1 MNNKELHGES
11 ALERIA
17 TGVPGLDEVLKGGFY
32 EGAVYIV
39 RGTPGAGK
47 TILANQIC
55 FHQARQGKRAL
66 FVTLLAENHARMLQ
80 HLEQM
85 SFYDSH
91 LIPKYV
97 YYISAFRVL
106 EENGLKGMMD
116 LLRREMK
123 AHEATILILDGL
135 IAVEETS
142 TSDREF
148 RKFIHELQAHAAA
161 AGCCTLLL
169 TNGRRGE
176 YHPEHTMVDGLV
188 TLEDVPY
195 GKRRQR
201 ELEVRK
207 FRGSASLRGRHP
219 FQITDDGLVV
229 HPRPESRFLRNTASG
244 NSGTISTGVDQ
255 IDNMTGGGLLADSST
270 LLLGPSGAG
279 KTTLGT
285 AFLQKSSKAEPGL
298 HFGFYESPERLIG
311 NAKLIGIDLQSRVD
325 AGHLEILWR
334 PPVERILDSLGNE
347 LIDAVRRR
355 KVRRLF
361 IDGWGGFAAAAETAD
376 RLSPFFAA
384 IANELR
390 SLGVTTICAMET
402 ANLIGPDLH
411 LPAEG
416 VSAVAENMIL
426 LRYAEYQNQ
435 LRRMISIMKV
445 RGSGFDH
452 TLREFEIGALGL
464 HLLDSFKNAEG
475 VLTGLGTERASNSS
489 RPAKHAKKS
498 SSVKK
503 TATGRR
509 TNVRRRGK
517 A

>member
-1 MNNKELHGES
+1 MNDKELSQELG
-11 ALERIA
+11 LERIA
-17 TGVPGLDEVLKGGFY
+17 TGVPGLDEILKGGFF

-55 FHQARQGKRAL
+55 FHHARQGKRAL

-80 HLEQM
+80 HLEHM
-85 SFYDSH
+85 SFYDGRM
-91 LIPKYV
+91 IPKYV

-116 LLRREMK
+116 LLRREMR
-123 AHEATILILDGL
+123 AHEASILVLDGL

-176 YHPEHTMVDGLV
+176 YHPEHTMVDGLI

-219 FQITDDGLVV
+219 FQITDGGLVV
-229 HPRPESRFLRNTASG
+229 HPRPESRFLRNDSG
-244 NSGTISTGVDQ
+244 SSLEKISTGVDQ
-255 IDNMTGGGLLADSST
+255 LDEMTFGGLTTPSST
-270 LLLGPSGAG
+270 LLLGASGTG

-285 AFLQKSSKAEPGL
+285 AFLQCSNKAEPGL
-298 HFGFYESPERLIG
+298 YFGFYESPERLIA
-311 NAKLIGIDLQSRVD
+311 NAETVGIDLQSRVN
-325 AGHLEILWR
+325 AGHLEIVWR
-334 PPVERILDSLGNE
+334 PTVERIIDSLGNE
-347 LIDAVRRR
+347 LIELVRRR

-361 IDGWGGFAAAAETAD
+361 IDGWGGFASAAESSE
-376 RLSPFFAA
+376 RLPPFFSA
-384 IANELR
+384 ITNELR
-390 SLGVTTICAMET
+390 SLGVTTMCAMET
-402 ANLIGPDLH
+402 ANLIGPELN
-411 LPAEG
+411 LPIQG
-416 VSAVAENMIL
+416 ISAITENMFL
-426 LRYAEYQNQ
+426 LRFAEYRGE
-435 LRRMISIMKV
+435 LRRLISLMKV
-445 RGSGFDH
+445 RGSSFDH
-452 TLREFEIGALGL
+452 TLREFDIGPRGL
-464 HLLDSFKNAEG
+464 HFSAGSFKSAEG
-475 VLTGLGTERASNSS
+475 LLSGYGSERAAPS
-489 RPAKHAKKS
+489 A
-498 SSVKK
+498 K
-503 TATGRR
+503 TAKTRKPPKGRR
-509 TNVRRRGK
+509 STARRRTR

>member
-1 MNNKELHGES
+1 MNNKDSSSEL

-17 TGVPGLDEVLKGGFY
+17 TGVPGLDEVLKGGFF

-55 FHQARQGKRAL
+55 FQHARQGKRAL

-85 SFYDSH
+85 SFYDAK

-116 LLRREMK
+116 LLRREMR

-219 FQITDDGLVV
+219 FQITDDGLIV
-229 HPRPESRFLRNTASG
+229 HPRPESRFLRNTGIADAG
-244 NSGTISTGVDQ
+244 RISTGITQLDT
-255 IDNMTGGGLLADSST
+255 MTGGGLIAGSST

-285 AFLQKSSKAEPGL
+285 AFLQGSSKAEPGL
-298 HFGFYESPERLIG
+298 HFGFYESPERLVA
-311 NAKLIGIDLQSRVD
+311 NASLIGIDLRSRV
-325 AGHLEILWR
+325 AARHLEILWH
-334 PPVERILDSLGNE
+334 PPFERILDSLGNE
-347 LIDAVRRR
+347 LVDAVRRR
-355 KVRRLF
+355 KVKRLF
-361 IDGWGGFAAAAETAD
+361 IDGWGGFACTAETPE

-384 IANELR
+384 LANELR
-390 SLGVTTICAMET
+390 SLGVTTVCAMET
-402 ANLIGPDLH
+402 QNLIGPEL
-411 LPAEG
+411 LVPG
-416 VSAVAENMIL
+416 TGISAVTENMIL
-426 LRYAEYQNQ
+426 LRYSEYQGE
-435 LRRMISIMKV
+435 LRRLISIMKV
-445 RGSGFDH
+445 RGGGFDPK
-452 TLREFEIGALGL
+452 LREFEIGSQGL
-464 HLLDSFKNAEG
+464 RFIDSFKTAEG
-475 VLTGLGTERASNSS
+475 VLSGFSTERPEAAAPAA
-489 RPAKHAKKS
+489 RAKKPAK
-498 SSVKK
+498 
-503 TATGRR
+503 GRR
-509 TNVRRRGK
+509 GVARRRGK

>member
-1 MNNKELHGES
+1 MNNKELSREPG
-11 ALERIA
+11 LERIA
-17 TGVPGLDEVLKGGFY
+17 TGVPGLDEVLKGGFF

-55 FHQARQGKRAL
+55 FEHARRGKRAL

-85 SFYDSH
+85 GFYDAQ

-106 EENGLKGMMD
+106 EENGLKGMME
-116 LLRREMK
+116 LLRREMR
-123 AHEATILILDGL
+123 AHDATILVLDGL

-148 RKFIHELQAHAAA
+148 RKFIHELQAHAAT

-176 YHPEHTMVDGLV
+176 YHPEHTMVDGLI

-219 FQITDDGLVV
+219 FQITDSGLVV
-229 HPRPESRFLRNTASG
+229 HPRPESQFLRNVSG
-244 NSGTISTGVDQ
+244 GNTDRISTGVAQLDA
-255 IDNMTGGGLLADSST
+255 MTNGGFLAESST

-285 AFLQKSSKAEPGL
+285 AFLQMSSKAEPGL
-298 HFGFYESPERLIG
+298 HFGFYESPERLVA
-311 NAKLIGIDLQSRVD
+311 NAQLLGMDLKSKVE
-325 AGHLEILWR
+325 AGHLEVIWR
-334 PPVERILDSLGNE
+334 PTIERILDSLGNE
-347 LIDAVRRR
+347 LIEAVRRR

-361 IDGWGGFAAAAETAD
+361 IDGWGGFASAAEAPE

-384 IANELR
+384 LVNELR
-390 SLGVTTICAMET
+390 SLNVTTLCAMET
-402 ANLIGPDLH
+402 GNLIGPELQ
-411 LPAEG
+411 LPIQG
-416 VSAVAENMIL
+416 ISAVTENMIL
-426 LRYAEYQNQ
+426 LRYAEYQRE
-435 LRRMISIMKV
+435 LRRLISIMKV
-445 RGSGFDH
+445 RGGGFDH
-452 TLREFEIGALGL
+452 KLREFEIGPRGL
-464 HLLDSFKNAEG
+464 RFIDSFQTAEG
-475 VLTGLGTERASNSS
+475 MLSGSGTERRPDAP
-489 RPAKHAKKS
+489 RAAKKKPAK
-498 SSVKK
+498 
-503 TATGRR
+503 GRR
-509 TNVRRRGK
+509 LVTRRRTK

>member
-1 MNNKELHGES
+1 VDNKDSNLDAG
-11 ALERIA
+11 LERIA
-17 TGVPGLDEVLKGGFY
+17 TGVRGLDEVLKGGFY

-55 FHQARQGKRAL
+55 FHHARQGKRAL

-85 SFYDSH
+85 SFYDAH

-116 LLRREMK
+116 LLRREMR
-123 AHEATILILDGL
+123 AHEASILILDGL

-148 RKFIHELQAHAAA
+148 RKFIHELQAHAAT

-176 YHPEHTMVDGLV
+176 YHPEHTMVDGLI
-188 TLEDVPY
+188 TLEDLPY

-207 FRGSASLRGRHP
+207 FRGSSSLRGRHP
-219 FQITDDGLVV
+219 FQITDGGLVV
-229 HPRPESRFLRNTASG
+229 HPRPEARFLRNT
-244 NSGTISTGVDQ
+244 GTDNAGRISTGIEKLDV
-255 IDNMTGGGLLADSST
+255 MTHGGLMADSST

-285 AFLQKSSKAEPGL
+285 AFLRESSKAEPGL
-298 HFGFYESPERLIG
+298 HFGFYESPDRLVA
-311 NAKLIGIDLQSRVD
+311 NAQLIGIDLKSRVA

-334 PPVERILDSLGNE
+334 STVERILDSLGNE
-347 LIDAVRRR
+347 LIEAVRRR

-361 IDGWGGFAAAAETAD
+361 IDGLGGFAAAAEAPE

-390 SLGVTTICAMET
+390 SLGVTTVCSVET
-402 ANLIGPDLH
+402 DNLIGPELQ
-411 LPAEG
+411 LPIVG
-416 VSAVAENMIL
+416 GSALTENMVL
-426 LRYAEYQNQ
+426 LRYAEYQGR
-435 LRRMISIMKV
+435 LRRMISIMKI
-445 RGSGFDH
+445 RGGGFDP
-452 TLREFEIGALGL
+452 TLREFEIGPQGVRLI
-464 HLLDSFKNAEG
+464 DSFKTAEG
-475 VLTGLGTERASNSS
+475 LLSGFGTERTDG
-489 RPAKHAKKS
+489 PAPRAKKS
-498 SSVKK
+498 
-503 TATGRR
+503 ATRKSAKGRR
-509 TNVRRRGK
+509 VTTRRRGK
-517 A
+517 G

>member
-1 MNNKELHGES
+1 LNEGPTLAVNNKELSHEPE
-11 ALERIA
+11 LKRID
-17 TGVPGLDEVLKGGFY
+17 TGVPGLDDVLRGGFF

-66 FVTLLAENHARMLQ
+66 FVTLLAESHARMLQ
-80 HLEQM
+80 HMEQM
-85 SFYDSH
+85 SFYDAR

-97 YYISAFRVL
+97 YFISAFRVL

-116 LLRREMK
+116 LLRREMR
-123 AHEATILILDGL
+123 AHEASILILDGL

-188 TLEDVPY
+188 SLEDVSY

-219 FQITDDGLVV
+219 FQITDQGLVV
-229 HPRPESRFLRNTASG
+229 HPRPESRFLRNTGITHAG
-244 NSGTISTGVDQ
+244 RISTGVTQLDA
-255 IDNMTGGGLLADSST
+255 MTGGGLIADTST

-285 AFLQKSSKAEPGL
+285 AFLQCSSEAEPGL
-298 HFGFYESPERLIG
+298 HFGFYESPERLVA
-311 NAKLIGIDLQSRVD
+311 NAQVLGIDLQSRVA

-334 PPVERILDSLGNE
+334 PPFERILDSLGNE

-355 KVRRLF
+355 KVKRLF
-361 IDGWGGFAAAAETAD
+361 IDGWGGFAGTAETTE

-384 IANELR
+384 LSNELR

-402 ANLIGPDLH
+402 QNLIGPEL
-411 LPAEG
+411 LVPATG
-416 VSAVAENMIL
+416 ISAVTENMIL
-426 LRYAEYQNQ
+426 LRYSEYQGR
-435 LRRMISIMKV
+435 LRRLISIMKI
-445 RGSGFDH
+445 RGSDFDPK
-452 TLREFEIGALGL
+452 LREFEIGAQGL
-464 HLLDSFKNAEG
+464 RFIDSFKAAEG
-475 VLTGLGTERASNSS
+475 MLSGFGHERADAAAPA
-489 RPAKHAKKS
+489 RAKKPAK
-498 SSVKK
+498 
-503 TATGRR
+503 GRR
-509 TNVRRRGK
+509 AAPRRRGK

>member
-1 MNNKELHGES
+1 MDKQDEVSQPTG
-11 ALERIA
+11 LERIA

-55 FHQARQGKRAL
+55 FHHARQGKRAL
-66 FVTLLAENHARMLQ
+66 FVTLLAESHARMLQ

-85 SFYDSH
+85 SFYDAQM
-91 LIPKYV
+91 IPKFV

-116 LLRREMK
+116 LLRREMR
-123 AHEATILILDGL
+123 AHDATILILDGL

-176 YHPEHTMVDGLV
+176 YHPEHTMVDGLI
-188 TLEDVPY
+188 TLEDMPY
-195 GKRRQR
+195 GKRRIR

-219 FQITDDGLVV
+219 FQITDGGLVV
-229 HPRPESRFLRNTASG
+229 HPRPESRFQRNTDNG
-244 NSGTISTGVDQ
+244 RTDRLSTGVEPLDK
-255 IDNMTGGGLLADSST
+255 MTGGGLMAGSST
-270 LLLGPSGAG
+270 LLLGPSGSG

-285 AFLQKSSKAEPGL
+285 AFLQRSSKAEPGL
-298 HFGFYESPERLIG
+298 HFGFYESPERLIA
-311 NAKLIGIDLQSRVD
+311 NASLLGIDLQSRVA
-325 AGHLEILWR
+325 AGHLEVLWR
-334 PPVERILDSLGNE
+334 PTVERILDSLGNE
-347 LIDAVRRR
+347 LIEAVRRR

-361 IDGWGGFAAAAETAD
+361 IDGWGGFAAAAESHE

-384 IANELR
+384 LANELR
-390 SLGVTTICAMET
+390 SLGVNTVCAIET
-402 ANLIGPDLH
+402 ENLIGPELH
-411 LPAEG
+411 LPIDG
-416 VSAVAENMIL
+416 VSAMSENMIV
-426 LRYAEYQNQ
+426 LRYAEYHTR
-435 LRRMISIMKV
+435 LYRLLSIMKV
-445 RGSGFDH
+445 RGGGFDS
-452 TLREFEIGALGL
+452 TLREFRIDSDGL
-464 HLLDSFKNAEG
+464 QLADSFQGAESMLSG
-475 VLTGLGTERASNSS
+475 FGKERPRKRA
-489 RPAKHAKKS
+489 AKTKQ
-498 SSVKK
+498 
-503 TATGRR
+503 GRR
-509 TNVRRRGK
+509 AGAGRRSRT
-517 A
+517 

>member
-1 MNNKELHGES
+1 MANNDSNRETG
-11 ALERIA
+11 LERIA

-55 FHQARQGKRAL
+55 FHHARQAKRAL

-85 SFYDSH
+85 SFYDAH
-91 LIPKYV
+91 MIPKYV

-116 LLRREMK
+116 LLRREMR

-176 YHPEHTMVDGLV
+176 YHPEHTMVDGLI

-207 FRGSASLRGRHP
+207 FRGSSSLRGRHP
-219 FQITDDGLVV
+219 FQITDAGLVV
-229 HPRPESRFLRNTASG
+229 HPRPESRFLRNGGETLAER
-244 NSGTISTGVDQ
+244 ISTGVAQLDA
-255 IDNMTGGGLLADSST
+255 MTEGGLIADTST
-270 LLLGPSGAG
+270 LLLGPSGSG
-279 KTTLGT
+279 KTTLGM
-285 AFLQKSSKAEPGL
+285 AFLQQSSKAEPGL
-298 HFGFYESPERLIG
+298 HFGFYESPDRLVA
-311 NAKLIGIDLQSRVD
+311 NAALLGIDLKSRIA
-325 AGHLEILWR
+325 AGHLEVVWR
-334 PPVERILDSLGNE
+334 PTIERILDSLGNE
-347 LIDAVRRR
+347 LIETVRRR

-361 IDGWGGFAAAAETAD
+361 IDGWGGFAAAAESQE
-376 RLSPFFAA
+376 RLGPFFAA

-390 SLGVTTICAMET
+390 TLGVTTVCAVET
-402 ANLIGPDLH
+402 PNLIGPDLK
-411 LPAEG
+411 LPTEG
-416 VSAVAENMIL
+416 ISAIAENMFL
-426 LRYAEYQNQ
+426 LRFAEYQNQ
-435 LRRMISIMKV
+435 LRRLISIMKI
-445 RGSGFDH
+445 RGGGFDH
-452 TLREFEIGALGL
+452 SLREFEIGPQGL
-464 HLLDSFKNAEG
+464 RLVDSFKNAEG
-475 VLTGLGTERASNSS
+475 VLSGIGTERAGS
-489 RPAKHAKKS
+489 RSVARAKKPAKQ
-498 SSVKK
+498 
-503 TATGRR
+503 GRR
-509 TNVRRRGK
+509 AAARRRGK
-517 A
+517 G

>member
-1 MNNKELHGES
+1 MNNNDLSREL

-17 TGVPGLDEVLKGGFY
+17 TGVPGLDEVLKGGFF

-55 FHQARQGKRAL
+55 FEHARRGKRAL

-85 SFYDSH
+85 AFYDAH

-106 EENGLKGMMD
+106 EENGLKGMME
-116 LLRREMK
+116 LLRREMR
-123 AHEATILILDGL
+123 AHDATILVLDGL

-148 RKFIHELQAHAAA
+148 RKFIHELQAHAAT

-176 YHPEHTMVDGLV
+176 YHPEHTMVDGLI

-229 HPRPESRFLRNTASG
+229 HPRPESRFLRNVSSAKPDKV
-244 NSGTISTGVDQ
+244 STGITQLDA
-255 IDNMTGGGLLADSST
+255 MTEGGLLADSST
-270 LLLGPSGAG
+270 LLLGASGSG
-279 KTTLGT
+279 KTTLGM

-298 HFGFYESPERLIG
+298 HFGFYESPERLVG
-311 NAKLIGIDLQSRVD
+311 NARLLGIDLKARAA
-325 AGHLEILWR
+325 AGDLEIIWR
-334 PPVERILDSLGNE
+334 PTIERILDSLGNE

-355 KVRRLF
+355 KVKRLF
-361 IDGWGGFAAAAETAD
+361 IDGWGGFASAAEVSE

-384 IANELR
+384 LVNELR
-390 SLGVTTICAMET
+390 SLNVTTVCAMET
-402 ANLIGPDLH
+402 QNLIGPELQ
-411 LPAEG
+411 LPIQG
-416 VSAVAENMIL
+416 LSAVTENMIL
-426 LRYAEYQNQ
+426 LRYAEYQGQ
-435 LRRMISIMKV
+435 LRRLISIMKI
-445 RGSGFDH
+445 RGGGFDH
-452 TLREFEIGALGL
+452 KLREFEIGPRGL
-464 HLLDSFKNAEG
+464 RFVDSFETAEG
-475 VLTGLGTERASNSS
+475 MLSGYGSVRPNAPRASKKK
-489 RPAKHAKKS
+489 PAK
-498 SSVKK
+498 
-503 TATGRR
+503 GRR
-509 TNVRRRGK
+509 PVTRRRAKGG
-517 A
+517 

>member
-1 MNNKELHGES
+1 MNNKDSNPDTG
-11 ALERIA
+11 LERIA
-17 TGVPGLDEVLKGGFY
+17 TGVPGLDEVLKGGFF

-55 FHQARQGKRAL
+55 FQHARQGKRAL

-85 SFYDSH
+85 SFYDAR

-116 LLRREMK
+116 LLRREMR
-123 AHEATILILDGL
+123 AHEATILVLDGL

-148 RKFIHELQAHAAA
+148 RKFIHELQAHAAT

-176 YHPEHTMVDGLV
+176 YHPEHTMVDGLI

-207 FRGSASLRGRHP
+207 FRGSSSLRGRHP

-229 HPRPESRFLRNTASG
+229 HPRPESRFLRNAGVETDRR
-244 NSGTISTGVDQ
+244 ISTGVAQLDV
-255 IDNMTGGGLLADSST
+255 MTEGGLIADTST
-270 LLLGPSGAG
+270 LLLGPSGSG

-285 AFLQKSSKAEPGL
+285 AFLQKSSKEEPGL
-298 HFGFYESPERLIG
+298 HFGFYESPQRLVANAQLIG
-311 NAKLIGIDLQSRVD
+311 VDLKSRVA
-325 AGHLEILWR
+325 AGHLEVLWR
-334 PPVERILDSLGNE
+334 PTIERILDSLGNE

-361 IDGWGGFAAAAETAD
+361 IDGWGGFAAAAEAQE
-376 RLSPFFAA
+376 RLGPFFAA
-384 IANELR
+384 ICNELR
-390 SLGVTTICAMET
+390 SLNVTTIIAVET
-402 ANLIGPDLH
+402 ENLIGPDLH
-411 LPAEG
+411 LPIEG
-416 VSAVAENMIL
+416 ISAITENMFL
-426 LRYAEYQNQ
+426 LRYAEYQGR
-435 LRRMISIMKV
+435 LRRLISIMKI
-445 RGSGFDH
+445 RGGGFDH
-452 TLREFEIGALGL
+452 TLREFEIGPQGL
-464 HLLDSFKNAEG
+464 HLLDSFKHAEG
-475 VLTGLGTERASNSS
+475 VLSGFGTERADPVKRATRSGT
-489 RPAKHAKKS
+489 PAKKPAK
-498 SSVKK
+498 
-503 TATGRR
+503 GRR
-509 TNVRRRGK
+509 APARRRGK

>member
-1 MNNKELHGES
+1 VNNKDDSRELG
-11 ALERIA
+11 LERIA
-17 TGVPGLDEVLKGGFY
+17 TGVPGLDEVLKGGFF

-85 SFYDSH
+85 SFYDAK

-106 EENGLKGMMD
+106 EENGLKGMME
-116 LLRREMK
+116 LLRREMR
-123 AHEATILILDGL
+123 AHEASVLILDGL

-188 TLEDVPY
+188 TLEDMPY
-195 GKRRQR
+195 DKRRQR

-219 FQITDDGLVV
+219 FQINDDGLVV
-229 HPRPESRFLRNTASG
+229 HPRPESRFLRNTG
-244 NSGTISTGVDQ
+244 IVNGDRISTGITQLDT
-255 IDNMTGGGLLADSST
+255 MTGGGLIADSST
-270 LLLGPSGAG
+270 LLLGPSGSG
-279 KTTLGT
+279 KTTLGA
-285 AFLQKSSKAEPGL
+285 AFLQASSKAEPGL
-298 HFGFYESPERLIG
+298 HFGFYESPDRLVA
-311 NAKLIGIDLQSRVD
+311 NARLVGIDLKSRVA

-334 PPVERILDSLGNE
+334 PPFERILDSLGNE
-347 LIDAVRRR
+347 LVEAVRRR
-355 KVRRLF
+355 KVKRLF
-361 IDGWGGFAAAAETAD
+361 IDGWGGFAGTAETHE

-384 IANELR
+384 LTNELR
-390 SLGVTTICAMET
+390 SLGVTSICAMET
-402 ANLIGPDLH
+402 QNLIGPEL
-411 LPAEG
+411 LVPG
-416 VSAVAENMIL
+416 TGISAVTENMIL
-426 LRYAEYQNQ
+426 LRYSEYQGE
-435 LRRMISIMKV
+435 LRRLISIMKV
-445 RGSGFDH
+445 RGGGFDPK
-452 TLREFEIGALGL
+452 LREFEIGAEGL
-464 HLLDSFKNAEG
+464 RFIDSFKTAEG
-475 VLTGLGTERASNSS
+475 VLSGFSTERPDTAA
-489 RPAKHAKKS
+489 RARAKKPAK
-498 SSVKK
+498 
-503 TATGRR
+503 GRR
-509 TNVRRRGK
+509 ATARRRSK

>member
-1 MNNKELHGES
+1 MDNKESNRETG
-11 ALERIA
+11 LERIA
-17 TGVPGLDEVLKGGFY
+17 TGVPGLDDVLKGGFY

-55 FHQARQGKRAL
+55 FHHARQGKRAL

-85 SFYDSH
+85 SFYDAH

-116 LLRREMK
+116 LLRREMR

-176 YHPEHTMVDGLV
+176 YHPEHTMVDGLI

-207 FRGSASLRGRHP
+207 FRGSSSLRGRHP
-219 FQITDDGLVV
+219 FQITDDGLLV
-229 HPRPESRFLRNTASG
+229 HPRPESRFLRNTGFASG
-244 NSGTISTGVDQ
+244 GRISTGLVQLDA
-255 IDNMTGGGLLADSST
+255 MTEGGLLADSST
-270 LLLGPSGAG
+270 LVLGPPGSG
-279 KTTLGT
+279 KTTIGT
-285 AFLQKSSKAEPGL
+285 AFLAQSSKAEPGL
-298 HFGFYESPERLIG
+298 HFGFYESPDRLIANARLIG
-311 NAKLIGIDLQSRVD
+311 VDLQTKVA
-325 AGHLEILWR
+325 AGHLELLWR
-334 PPVERILDSLGNE
+334 PTVERILDSLGNE

-361 IDGWGGFAAAAETAD
+361 LDGWGGFAAAAETQE

-390 SLGVTTICAMET
+390 SLGVTTVCSLET
-402 ANLIGPDLH
+402 ENLIGPDLR
-411 LPAEG
+411 LPIVGA
-416 VSAVAENMIL
+416 SAITENMIL
-426 LRYAEYQNQ
+426 LRFSEYRTK
-435 LRRMISIMKV
+435 LRRLISILKV
-445 RGSGFDH
+445 RGGAFDH
-452 TLREFEIGALGL
+452 SLREFDIGPQGVQFI
-464 HLLDSFKNAEG
+464 DSFISAEG
-475 VLTGLGTERASNSS
+475 LLSGSGTERPKRVAA
-489 RPAKHAKKS
+489 RAKKS
-498 SSVKK
+498 AK
-503 TATGRR
+503 GRR
-509 TNVRRRGK
+509 ATARRRGK
-517 A
+517 G

>member
-1 MNNKELHGES
+1 MDNKDLTRDTG
-11 ALERIA
+11 LERIA

-85 SFYDSH
+85 SFYDAPM
-91 LIPKYV
+91 IPKYV

-116 LLRREMK
+116 LLRREMR
-123 AHEATILILDGL
+123 AHEATMLILDGL

-176 YHPEHTMVDGLV
+176 YHPEHTMVDGLI

-207 FRGSASLRGRHP
+207 FRGSSSLRGRHP
-219 FQITDDGLVV
+219 FQITDDGLLV
-229 HPRPESRFLRNTASG
+229 HPRPESRFLRNT
-244 NSGTISTGVDQ
+244 GTENVGRISIGVAQLDT
-255 IDNMTGGGLLADSST
+255 MTGGGLIADSST

-285 AFLQKSSKAEPGL
+285 AFLQQSSKAEPGL
-298 HFGFYESPERLIG
+298 HFGFYESPERLIA
-311 NAKLIGIDLQSRVD
+311 NARLIGIDLKPRLA

-334 PPVERILDSLGNE
+334 PTIERILDSLGNE
-347 LIDAVRRR
+347 LIEAVRRR

-361 IDGWGGFAAAAETAD
+361 IDGWGGFSAAAESHE
-376 RLSPFFAA
+376 RLGPFFAA

-390 SLGVTTICAMET
+390 SLGVTTICAVET
-402 ANLIGPDLH
+402 PILIGTDLK
-411 LPAEG
+411 LPTESI
-416 VSAVAENMIL
+416 SAISENMIL
-426 LRYAEYQNQ
+426 LRFAEYQGQ
-435 LRRMISIMKV
+435 LRRLISIMKI
-445 RGSGFDH
+445 RGGGFDP
-452 TLREFEIGALGL
+452 TLREFEIGARGV
-464 HLLDSFKNAEG
+464 HLADSFKNAEG
-475 VLTGLGTERASNSS
+475 VLSGFGTERLDPPAT
-489 RPAKHAKKS
+489 PAKKQAK
-498 SSVKK
+498 
-503 TATGRR
+503 GRR
-509 TNVRRRGK
+509 ATARRRGK
-517 A
+517 G

>member
-1 MNNKELHGES
+1 MNNKDLHGES

-55 FHQARQGKRAL
+55 FQHARQGKRAL

-123 AHEATILILDGL
+123 AHEASILILDGL

-229 HPRPESRFLRNTASG
+229 HPRPESRFLRNDASG
-244 NSGTISTGVDQ
+244 NNGTISTGVDQ
-255 IDNMTGGGLLADSST
+255 LDNMTGGGLLADSST

-298 HFGFYESPERLIG
+298 HFGFYESPERLVG

-361 IDGWGGFAAAAETAD
+361 IDGWGGFAAAAETSE

-402 ANLIGPDLH
+402 ENLIGPELH
-411 LPAEG
+411 LPVDG

-435 LRRMISIMKV
+435 LCRMVSIMKM
-445 RGSGFDH
+445 RGGGFDH
-452 TLREFEIGALGL
+452 TLREFEIGPRGL
-464 HLLDSFKNAEG
+464 HLRDSFRNAEG
-475 VLTGLGTERASNSS
+475 VLTGLGTERVDNGS
-489 RPAKHAKKS
+489 RPAPAARVKAKKAA
-498 SSVKK
+498 K
-503 TATGRR
+503 GRR
-509 TNVRRRGK
+509 ANTRRRGK

>member
-1 MNNKELHGES
+1 MNNKELSHEPG
-11 ALERIA
+11 LERIA
-17 TGVPGLDEVLKGGFY
+17 TGVPGLDDVLKGGFF

-55 FHQARQGKRAL
+55 FQHARQGKRAL

-85 SFYDSH
+85 SFYDAH

-116 LLRREMK
+116 LLRREMR
-123 AHEATILILDGL
+123 AHEASILILDGL

-148 RKFIHELQAHAAA
+148 RKFIHELQAHAAT

-176 YHPEHTMVDGLV
+176 YHPEHTMVDGLI

-219 FQITDDGLVV
+219 FQITDDGLIV
-229 HPRPESRFLRNTASG
+229 HPRPESRFLRNTGIDNAAR
-244 NSGTISTGVDQ
+244 ISTGIAQLDA
-255 IDNMTGGGLLADSST
+255 MTNGGLIADSST
-270 LLLGPSGAG
+270 LVLGPSGAG
-279 KTTLGT
+279 KTTLGM
-285 AFLQKSSKAEPGL
+285 AFLQCSSKAEPGL
-298 HFGFYESPERLIG
+298 HFGFYESPQRLVA
-311 NAKLIGIDLQSRVD
+311 NAGLIGIDLKSKVE
-325 AGHLEILWR
+325 AGHLEISWR
-334 PPVERILDSLGNE
+334 PPFERVLDGLGNE
-347 LIDAVRRR
+347 LIDTVRRR
-355 KVRRLF
+355 KVKRLF
-361 IDGWGGFAAAAETAD
+361 IDGWGGFAGTAETHE
-376 RLSPFFAA
+376 RLGPFFAA
-384 IANELR
+384 VANELR
-390 SLGVTTICAMET
+390 SLGVTTMCTMET
-402 ANLIGPDLH
+402 PNLIGPEL
-411 LPAEG
+411 LVPG
-416 VSAVAENMIL
+416 TGISAVTENMIL
-426 LRYAEYQNQ
+426 LRYSEYQGR
-435 LRRMISIMKV
+435 LRRLISIMKV
-445 RGSGFDH
+445 RGGGFDPK
-452 TLREFEIGALGL
+452 LREFEIGAEGL
-464 HLLDSFKNAEG
+464 RFVDSFKTAEG
-475 VLTGLGTERASNSS
+475 VLSGYSTERSDVAAT
-489 RPAKHAKKS
+489 PARARKQAK
-498 SSVKK
+498 
-503 TATGRR
+503 GRR
-509 TNVRRRGK
+509 VSARRRGK

>member
-1 MNNKELHGES
+1 VNNKDISLVSG
-11 ALERIA
+11 LERIA
-17 TGVPGLDEVLKGGFY
+17 TGVPGLDEILKGGFFD
-32 EGAVYIV
+32 GAVYIV

-55 FHQARQGKRAL
+55 FQHARQGKRAL

-85 SFYDSH
+85 SFYDGQ

-116 LLRREMK
+116 LLRREMR

-176 YHPEHTMVDGLV
+176 YHPEHTMVDGLI

-219 FQITDDGLVV
+219 FQITDQGLVV
-229 HPRPESRFLRNTASG
+229 HPRPESRFLRNEASAG
-244 NSGTISTGVDQ
+244 AEKISTGVDQ
-255 IDNMTGGGLLADSST
+255 LDAMTGGGLIADSST

-298 HFGFYESPERLIG
+298 HFGFYESPERLVG
-311 NAKLIGIDLQSRVD
+311 NARLIGIDLQSRVA
-325 AGHLEILWR
+325 AGHLEMIWH
-334 PPVERILDSLGNE
+334 PTIERILDSLGNE

-355 KVRRLF
+355 KVKRLF
-361 IDGWGGFAAAAETAD
+361 IDGWGGFAAAAEAPE
-376 RLSPFFAA
+376 RLGPFFAA
-384 IANELR
+384 IVNELR
-390 SLGVTTICAMET
+390 SLDVTTICAMET
-402 ANLIGPDLH
+402 ENLIGPELH
-411 LPAEG
+411 LPITG
-416 VSAVAENMIL
+416 LSAVTENMIL
-426 LRYAEYQNQ
+426 LRYSEYQGQ
-435 LRRMISIMKV
+435 LRRMISIMKI
-445 RGSGFDH
+445 RGGGFEH
-452 TLREFEIGALGL
+452 TLREFEIGPKGL
-464 HLLDSFKNAEG
+464 HFVDSFKNAEG
-475 VLTGLGTERASNSS
+475 VLSGSGTERPS
-489 RPAKHAKKS
+489 RAKKP
-498 SSVKK
+498 VK
-503 TATGRR
+503 GRR
-509 TNVRRRGK
+509 ANARRRSK

>member
-1 MNNKELHGES
+1 VNNNELSHEPG
-11 ALERIA
+11 LERIS
-17 TGVPGLDEVLKGGFY
+17 TGVPGMDEVLKGGFFD
-32 EGAVYIV
+32 GAVYIV

-80 HLEQM
+80 HLEHM
-85 SFYDSH
+85 SFYDAR

-116 LLRREMK
+116 LLRREMR
-123 AHEATILILDGL
+123 AHDASLLILDGL

-229 HPRPESRFLRNTASG
+229 HPRAESRFLRNSG
-244 NSGTISTGVDQ
+244 SARAGRISTGITQLDT
-255 IDNMTGGGLLADSST
+255 MTGGGLIADSST

-285 AFLQKSSKAEPGL
+285 AFLQESSKAEPGL
-298 HFGFYESPERLIG
+298 HFGFYEAADRLVA
-311 NAKLIGIDLQSRVD
+311 NAQVVGIDLKSRVA
-325 AGHLEILWR
+325 AGHLEIIWR
-334 PPVERILDSLGNE
+334 PPFERILDSLGNE
-347 LIDAVRRR
+347 LIEAVRRR
-355 KVRRLF
+355 NVKRLF
-361 IDGWGGFAAAAETAD
+361 IDGWGGFAGTAETTE

-384 IANELR
+384 LTNELR

-402 ANLIGPDLH
+402 PNLMGPELVV
-411 LPAEG
+411 PTSG
-416 VSAVAENMIL
+416 ISAVSENMIL
-426 LRYAEYQNQ
+426 LRYSEYQGQ
-435 LRRMISIMKV
+435 LRRLISIMKI
-445 RGSGFDH
+445 RGGGFDPR
-452 TLREFEIGALGL
+452 LREFEIGEQGL
-464 HLLDSFKNAEG
+464 RFVDTFKNAEQ
-475 VLTGLGTERASNSS
+475 VLSGYSTERAETSAPA
-489 RPAKHAKKS
+489 RAKKPAK
-498 SSVKK
+498 
-503 TATGRR
+503 GRR
-509 TNVRRRGK
+509 ATVRRRAK

>member
-1 MNNKELHGES
+1 MDNKDSNRETG
-11 ALERIA
+11 LERIA

-55 FHQARQGKRAL
+55 FHHARQGKRAL

-85 SFYDSH
+85 SFYDAH
-91 LIPKYV
+91 MIPKYV

-116 LLRREMK
+116 MLRREMR
-123 AHEATILILDGL
+123 AHDATILVLDGL

-148 RKFIHELQAHAAA
+148 RKFIHELQAHAAT

-176 YHPEHTMVDGLV
+176 YHPEHTMVDGLI
-188 TLEDVPY
+188 TLEDVAY

-207 FRGSASLRGRHP
+207 FRGSSSLRGRHP
-219 FQITDDGLVV
+219 FQITDDGLLV
-229 HPRPESRFLRNTASG
+229 HPRPESRFLRNTGIANAG
-244 NSGTISTGVDQ
+244 RISTGVEQLDA
-255 IDNMTGGGLLADSST
+255 MTNGGLIADSST
-270 LLLGPSGAG
+270 LVLGPSGAG

-285 AFLQKSSKAEPGL
+285 AFLSKSSKAEPGL
-298 HFGFYESPERLIG
+298 HFGFYESPERLIV
-311 NAKLIGIDLQSRVD
+311 NARLLGLDLQSLVS

-334 PPVERILDSLGNE
+334 PTIERILDSLGNE
-347 LIDAVRRR
+347 LIEAVRRR

-361 IDGWGGFAAAAETAD
+361 IDGWGGFMATAETPE
-376 RLSPFFAA
+376 RLAPFFAA

-390 SLGVTTICAMET
+390 SLGVTTICAVET
-402 ANLIGPDLH
+402 ENLIGPELR
-411 LPAEG
+411 LPIVGA
-416 VSAVAENMIL
+416 SAITENMIV
-426 LRYAEYQNQ
+426 LRFSEYQSK
-435 LRRMISIMKV
+435 LRRLISILKI
-445 RGSGFDH
+445 RGGGFDPS
-452 TLREFEIGALGL
+452 LREFEIGPQGL
-464 HLLDSFKNAEG
+464 RLVDTFKTAEG
-475 VLTGLGTERASNSS
+475 VLTGSGTERPKRLAA
-489 RPAKHAKKS
+489 RPKKS
-498 SSVKK
+498 SK
-503 TATGRR
+503 GRR
-509 TNVRRRGK
+509 AAAQRRGK
-517 A
+517 G

>member
-1 MNNKELHGES
+1 MNNKETSEELG
-11 ALERIA
+11 LERIA
-17 TGVPGLDEVLKGGFY
+17 TGVPGLDEILKGGFF

-55 FHQARQGKRAL
+55 FEHARRGKRAL

-80 HLEQM
+80 HLEHM
-85 SFYDSH
+85 SFYDARQ
-91 LIPKYV
+91 IPKYV

-116 LLRREMK
+116 LLRREMR
-123 AHEATILILDGL
+123 AHEASILVLDGL

-176 YHPEHTMVDGLV
+176 YHPEHTMVDGLI
-188 TLEDVPY
+188 TLEDMPY

-219 FQITDDGLVV
+219 FQITDAGLLV
-229 HPRPESRFLRNTASG
+229 HPRPESRFLRNESSA
-244 NSGTISTGVDQ
+244 NLEKISTGVDQ
-255 IDNMTGGGLLADSST
+255 LDEMTHGGLTNSSST
-270 LLLGPSGAG
+270 LLLGASGSG

-285 AFLQKSSKAEPGL
+285 AFLQRSSKAEPGL
-298 HFGFYESPERLIG
+298 YFGFYECPERLVA
-311 NAKLIGIDLQSRVD
+311 NAAAVNIDLQSRVD
-325 AGHLEILWR
+325 AGHLEIVWR
-334 PPVERILDSLGNE
+334 PTVERILDSLGNE
-347 LIDAVRRR
+347 LVEQVRRR

-361 IDGWGGFAAAAETAD
+361 IDGWGGFAAAAESEE

-384 IANELR
+384 ITNELR
-390 SLGVTTICAMET
+390 SLGVTSVCAMET
-402 ANLIGPDLH
+402 ENLIGPELN
-411 LPAEG
+411 LPIEG
-416 VSAVAENMIL
+416 ISAITENMIL
-426 LRYAEYQNQ
+426 LRYSEYQGE
-435 LRRMISIMKV
+435 LRRMMSIMKV

-452 TLREFEIGALGL
+452 KLRQFDIGPKGL
-464 HLLDSFKNAEG
+464 HFTDGFESAEG
-475 VLTGLGTERASNSS
+475 LLTGYGSERPTTRSKSAS
-489 RPAKHAKKS
+489 AKKQA
-498 SSVKK
+498 K
-503 TATGRR
+503 GRR
-509 TNVRRRGK
+509 SGARRRTR

>member
-1 MNNKELHGES
+1 MSALTLKSRETRQLDGAPDHVDNKES
-11 ALERIA
+11 NRDARLERIA

-55 FHQARQGKRAL
+55 FHHARQGKRAL

-85 SFYDSH
+85 SFYDAH

-116 LLRREMK
+116 LLRREMR

-176 YHPEHTMVDGLV
+176 YHPEHTMVDGLI

-207 FRGSASLRGRHP
+207 FRGSSSLRGRHP
-219 FQITDDGLVV
+219 FQITDDGLLV
-229 HPRPESRFLRNTASG
+229 HPRPESRFLRNTGIAE
-244 NSGTISTGVDQ
+244 TQRISTGLTQLD
-255 IDNMTGGGLLADSST
+255 IMTEGGLLADSST
-270 LLLGPSGAG
+270 LVLGPSGSG
-279 KTTLGT
+279 KTTIGT
-285 AFLQKSSKAEPGL
+285 AFLAQSSKAEPGL
-298 HFGFYESPERLIG
+298 HFGFYESPDRLVA
-311 NAKLIGIDLQSRVD
+311 NARLIGIDLKSKVA
-325 AGHLEILWR
+325 AGHLELMWR
-334 PPVERILDSLGNE
+334 PTV
-347 LIDAVRRR
+347 
-355 KVRRLF
+355 
-361 IDGWGGFAAAAETAD
+361 
-376 RLSPFFAA
+376 
-384 IANELR
+384 
-390 SLGVTTICAMET
+390 
-402 ANLIGPDLH
+402 
-411 LPAEG
+411 
-416 VSAVAENMIL
+416 
-426 LRYAEYQNQ
+426 
-435 LRRMISIMKV
+435 
-445 RGSGFDH
+445 
-452 TLREFEIGALGL
+452 
-464 HLLDSFKNAEG
+464 
-475 VLTGLGTERASNSS
+475 
-489 RPAKHAKKS
+489 
-498 SSVKK
+498 
-503 TATGRR
+503 
-509 TNVRRRGK
+509 
-517 A
+517 

>member
-1 MNNKELHGES
+1 MSNKDLSLEPG
-11 ALERIA
+11 LERIA
-17 TGVPGLDEVLKGGFY
+17 TGVPGLDEVLKGGFF

-55 FHQARQGKRAL
+55 FQHARQGKRAL

-85 SFYDSH
+85 SFYDAK

-116 LLRREMK
+116 LLRREMR
-123 AHEATILILDGL
+123 AHEASILILDGL

-148 RKFIHELQAHAAA
+148 RKFIHELQAHAAT

-176 YHPEHTMVDGLV
+176 YHPEHTMVDGLI
-188 TLEDVPY
+188 TLEDMPY

-229 HPRPESRFLRNTASG
+229 HPRPESRFLRNQGSG
-244 NSGTISTGVDQ
+244 NTERISTGIDQ
-255 IDNMTGGGLLADSST
+255 LDDMTEGGLLADSST
-270 LLLGPSGAG
+270 LLLGPSGSG

-285 AFLQKSSKAEPGL
+285 AFLQKSSAAEPGL

-311 NAKLIGIDLQSRVD
+311 NAKLIGIDLQSRVE
-325 AGHLEILWR
+325 AGHLEVIWR
-334 PPVERILDSLGNE
+334 PTVERILDSLGNE
-347 LIDAVRRR
+347 LVDTVRRR
-355 KVRRLF
+355 KVKRLF
-361 IDGWGGFAAAAETAD
+361 IDGWGGFAAAAETPE

-384 IANELR
+384 ITNELR

-402 ANLIGPDLH
+402 ENLIGPELH
-411 LPAEG
+411 LPIQG
-416 VSAVAENMIL
+416 ISAVTENMIL
-426 LRYAEYQNQ
+426 LRFAEYQGQ
-435 LRRMISIMKV
+435 LRRLISIMKV
-445 RGSGFDH
+445 RGGGFDH
-452 TLREFEIGALGL
+452 KLRDFEIGPRGL
-464 HLLDSFKNAEG
+464 RFVDNFRTAEG
-475 VLTGLGTERASNSS
+475 ILSGSGTERVDAAV
-489 RPAKHAKKS
+489 PARK
-498 SSVKK
+498 KK
-503 TATGRR
+503 TAKGRR
-509 TNVRRRGK
+509 AAARRRSK

>member
-1 MNNKELHGES
+1 
-11 ALERIA
+11 LERIA
-17 TGVPGLDEVLKGGFY
+17 TGVPGLDEVLKGGFF

-55 FHQARQGKRAL
+55 FQHARQGKRAL

-85 SFYDSH
+85 SFYDAH

-116 LLRREMK
+116 LLRREMR
-123 AHEATILILDGL
+123 AHEASILILDGL

-148 RKFIHELQAHAAA
+148 RKFIHELQAHAAI

-176 YHPEHTMVDGLV
+176 YHPEHTMVDGLI

-219 FQITDDGLVV
+219 FQITDDGLLV
-229 HPRPESRFLRNTASG
+229 HPRPESRFLRNQSSTEAEK
-244 NSGTISTGVDQ
+244 ISTGIEQLDVMV
-255 IDNMTGGGLLADSST
+255 NGGLIADSST

-298 HFGFYESPERLIG
+298 HFGFYESRERLVA
-311 NAKLIGIDLQSRVD
+311 NAQLIGIDLQSRVA
-325 AGHLEILWR
+325 AGDLEILWR
-334 PPVERILDSLGNE
+334 PPFERILDGLGNE
-347 LIDAVRRR
+347 LVDAVRRR
-355 KVRRLF
+355 KVKRLF
-361 IDGWGGFAAAAETAD
+361 IDGWGGFAATAETQE

-384 IANELR
+384 LANELR

-402 ANLIGPDLH
+402 ENLIGPELH
-411 LPAEG
+411 LPIQG
-416 VSAVAENMIL
+416 ISAVTENMIL
-426 LRYAEYQNQ
+426 LRFAEYQGQ
-435 LRRMISIMKV
+435 LRRLISIMKT
-445 RGSGFDH
+445 RGGGFDH
-452 TLREFEIGALGL
+452 KLREFEIGPQGL
-464 HLLDSFKNAEG
+464 RFVDSFRNAEG
-475 VLTGLGTERASNSS
+475 VLSGSGTERPDLAATTA
-489 RPAKHAKKS
+489 RAKKQA
-498 SSVKK
+498 K
-503 TATGRR
+503 GRR
-509 TNVRRRGK
+509 AGARRRGK

>member
-1 MNNKELHGES
+1 MNNNELSSEPG
-11 ALERIA
+11 LERVA
-17 TGVPGLDEVLKGGFY
+17 TGVPGLDDVLKGGFF

-85 SFYDSH
+85 GFYDAR

-116 LLRREMK
+116 LLRREMR
-123 AHEATILILDGL
+123 AHDASILILDGL

-229 HPRPESRFLRNTASG
+229 HPRPESRFLRNAG
-244 NSGTISTGVDQ
+244 IANAGRISTGITQLDA
-255 IDNMTGGGLLADSST
+255 MTGGGLIADSST

-285 AFLQKSSKAEPGL
+285 AFLQCSSKAEPGL
-298 HFGFYESPERLIG
+298 HFGFYEAPDRLIA
-311 NAKLIGIDLQSRVD
+311 NAQAIGIDLKSKVA
-325 AGHLEILWR
+325 AGHLEISWR
-334 PPVERILDSLGNE
+334 PPFERILDSLGNE
-347 LIDAVRRR
+347 LIEAVRRR
-355 KVRRLF
+355 KVKRLF
-361 IDGWGGFAAAAETAD
+361 IDGWGGFAGTAETSD

-384 IANELR
+384 LTNELR
-390 SLGVTTICAMET
+390 SLGVTVVCAMET
-402 ANLIGPDLH
+402 PNLIGPELQV
-411 LPAEG
+411 PATG
-416 VSAVAENMIL
+416 ISAVTENMIL
-426 LRYAEYQNQ
+426 LRYSEYQGQ
-435 LRRMISIMKV
+435 LRRLISIMKV
-445 RGSGFDH
+445 RGGGFDPK
-452 TLREFEIGALGL
+452 LREFEIGAQGL
-464 HLLDSFKNAEG
+464 RFVDSFKTAEG
-475 VLTGLGTERASNSS
+475 VLSGYSTERPNTAAAPA
-489 RPAKHAKKS
+489 RAKKPAK
-498 SSVKK
+498 
-503 TATGRR
+503 GRR
-509 TNVRRRGK
+509 AAARRRGK

>member
-1 MNNKELHGES
+1 MDNKDLNHDTGM
-11 ALERIA
+11 ERIA
-17 TGVPGLDEVLKGGFY
+17 TGVPGLDEVLKSGFY

-55 FHQARQGKRAL
+55 FHHARQGKRAL

-85 SFYDSH
+85 SFYDAH
-91 LIPKYV
+91 MIPKYV

-116 LLRREMK
+116 LLRREMR
-123 AHEATILILDGL
+123 AHEASILILDGL

-176 YHPEHTMVDGLV
+176 YHPEHTMVDGLI

-207 FRGSASLRGRHP
+207 FRGSSSLRGRHP
-219 FQITDDGLVV
+219 FQITDGGLVV
-229 HPRPESRFLRNTASG
+229 HPRPESRFQRNTGFG
-244 NSGTISTGVDQ
+244 NTGRISTGVEQLDV
-255 IDNMTGGGLLADSST
+255 MTGGGLLADSST
-270 LLLGPSGAG
+270 LLLGPSGSG
-279 KTTLGT
+279 KTTLGA

-298 HFGFYESPERLIG
+298 HFGFYESPERLVA
-311 NAKLIGIDLQSRVD
+311 NAQLIGIDLQSRVA
-325 AGHLEILWR
+325 AGHLEIIWR
-334 PPVERILDSLGNE
+334 PTVERILDSLGNE

-361 IDGWGGFAAAAETAD
+361 IDGWGGFAAAAEVRE

-390 SLGVTTICAMET
+390 SLGVTTICAMEMG
-402 ANLIGPDLH
+402 NLIGPELQ
-411 LPAEG
+411 LPVEG
-416 VSAVAENMIL
+416 VSAVSENMIL
-426 LRYAEYQNQ
+426 LRYAEYQSR
-435 LRRMISIMKV
+435 LRRLISIMKV
-445 RGSGFDH
+445 RGGGFDH
-452 TLREFEIGALGL
+452 TLREFEIGPRGL
-464 HLLDSFKNAEG
+464 AFKDSFKTAEG
-475 VLTGLGTERASNSS
+475 VLSGSGTERTE
-489 RPAKHAKKS
+489 RPAVR
-498 SSVKK
+498 VKK
-503 TATGRR
+503 PAKGRR
-509 TNVRRRGK
+509 AAPRRRSKG
-517 A
+517 

>member
-1 MNNKELHGES
+1 
-11 ALERIA
+11 
-17 TGVPGLDEVLKGGFY
+17 VPRLDEVIKGGFY

-55 FHQARQGKRAL
+55 FHHARQGKRAL

-85 SFYDSH
+85 SFYDARM
-91 LIPKYV
+91 IPKFV
-97 YYISAFRVL
+97 YYMSAFRVL

-116 LLRREMK
+116 MLRREMR
-123 AHEATILILDGL
+123 AHDATILILDGL

-176 YHPEHTMVDGLV
+176 YHPEHTMVDGLI

-207 FRGSASLRGRHP
+207 FRGSSSLRGRHP
-219 FQITDDGLVV
+219 FQITDEGLVV
-229 HPRPESRFLRNTASG
+229 HPRPESRFLRNTGSSNAG
-244 NSGTISTGVDQ
+244 RMSTGVEQLDA
-255 IDNMTGGGLLADSST
+255 MTGGGLIADSST
-270 LLLGPSGAG
+270 LLLGPPGSG

-285 AFLQKSSKAEPGL
+285 AFLRHSSKAEPGL
-298 HFGFYESPERLIG
+298 HFGFYESPDRLIANARLIG
-311 NAKLIGIDLQSRVD
+311 IELKPQVA
-325 AGHLEILWR
+325 AGHLEVTWR
-334 PPVERILDSLGNE
+334 PTFERILDSLGNE
-347 LIDAVRRR
+347 LIEAVRRR

-361 IDGWGGFAAAAETAD
+361 IDGWGGFAAAAETPD
-376 RLSPFFAA
+376 RLGSFFSA

-390 SLGVTTICAMET
+390 SLGVTTICAVET
-402 ANLIGPDLH
+402 QNLIGPELR
-411 LPAEG
+411 LPVEG
-416 VSAVAENMIL
+416 LSAITENMIL
-426 LRYAEYQNQ
+426 LRFAEYQNQ
-435 LRRMISIMKV
+435 LRRLISIMKV
-445 RGSGFDH
+445 RGGSFDH
-452 TLREFEIGALGL
+452 TLREFDIGSKGVEFA
-464 HLLDSFKNAEG
+464 DSFQNAENMLSG
-475 VLTGLGTERASNSS
+475 FGTERIDK
-489 RPAKHAKKS
+489 PATRAKKT
-498 SSVKK
+498 VK
-503 TATGRR
+503 GRR
-509 TNVRRRGK
+509 APARRRGK
-517 A
+517 G

>member
-1 MNNKELHGES
+1 MNNKDQNQEAG
-11 ALERIA
+11 LERIA
-17 TGVPGLDEVLKGGFY
+17 TGVPGLDEVLKGGFF

-55 FHQARQGKRAL
+55 FQHARQGKRAL

-85 SFYDSH
+85 SFYDGH

-116 LLRREMK
+116 LLRREMR

-176 YHPEHTMVDGLV
+176 YHPEHTMVDGLI

-207 FRGSASLRGRHP
+207 FRGSSSLRGRHP

-229 HPRPESRFLRNTASG
+229 HPRPESRFLRNTGIESERKL
-244 NSGTISTGVDQ
+244 STGVAQLD
-255 IDNMTGGGLLADSST
+255 DMTGGGLIADTSS

-285 AFLQKSSKAEPGL
+285 AFLQKSSQAEPGL
-298 HFGFYESPERLIG
+298 HFGFYESPQRLVA
-311 NAKLIGIDLQSRVD
+311 NAQLLGIDLQSLVA
-325 AGHLEILWR
+325 AGHLEVIWR
-334 PPVERILDSLGNE
+334 PTIERILDSLGNE

-361 IDGWGGFAAAAETAD
+361 IDGWGGFAAAAEAKE
-376 RLSPFFAA
+376 RLGPFFAA
-384 IANELR
+384 ICNELR
-390 SLGVTTICAMET
+390 SLNVTTICAVET
-402 ANLIGPDLH
+402 ESLLGPEMR
-411 LPAEG
+411 LPIEG
-416 VSAVAENMIL
+416 ISAITENMIM
-426 LRYAEYQNQ
+426 LRFAEYQGQ
-435 LRRMISIMKV
+435 LRRLISIMKI
-445 RGSGFDH
+445 RGGGFDH
-452 TLREFEIGALGL
+452 SLREFEIGRQGL
-464 HLLDSFKNAEG
+464 RLLDSFKHAEG
-475 VLTGLGTERASNSS
+475 VLSGFGTERAEPARRAARSGA
-489 RPAKHAKKS
+489 PAKKPAK
-498 SSVKK
+498 
-503 TATGRR
+503 GRR
-509 TNVRRRGK
+509 ASARRRGK

>member
-1 MNNKELHGES
+1 MNNKELGQPQG
-11 ALERIA
+11 LERIA
-17 TGVPGLDEVLKGGFY
+17 TGVPGLDEVLKGGFF

-47 TILANQIC
+47 TIVANQIC
-55 FHQARQGKRAL
+55 FQHARQGKRAL

-85 SFYDSH
+85 SFYNSQ

-116 LLRREMK
+116 LLRREIR

-161 AGCCTLLL
+161 EGCCTLLL

-176 YHPEHTMVDGLV
+176 YHPEHTMVDGLI

-207 FRGSASLRGRHP
+207 FRGSSSLRGRHP
-219 FQITDDGLVV
+219 FEITDDGLVI
-229 HPRPESRFLRNTASG
+229 HPRPESRFLRNTGQENPARMA
-244 NSGTISTGVDQ
+244 TGVAQLDA
-255 IDNMTGGGLLADSST
+255 MTGGGVIADTST
-270 LLLGPSGAG
+270 LLLGPSGSG

-285 AFLQKSSKAEPGL
+285 AFLQESSKAEPGL
-298 HFGFYESPERLIG
+298 HFGFYESPQRLLA
-311 NAKLIGIDLQSRVD
+311 NAALIGIDLKSRVA
-325 AGHLEILWR
+325 AGHLEVLWR
-334 PPVERILDSLGNE
+334 PPIERILDSLGNE
-347 LIDAVRRR
+347 LIEAVRRR

-361 IDGWGGFAAAAETAD
+361 IDGWGGFAGAAETPE
-376 RLSPFFAA
+376 RLSPFFSA

-390 SLGVTTICAMET
+390 SLGVTTICAIET
-402 ANLIGPDLH
+402 ENLIGPSLQV
-411 LPAEG
+411 PVQG
-416 VSAVAENMIL
+416 ISAITENMIL
-426 LRYAEYQNQ
+426 LRYAEYQGRV
-435 LRRMISIMKV
+435 RRLISILKV
-445 RGSGFDH
+445 RGGSFDH
-452 TLREFEIGALGL
+452 TLREFEIGARGV
-464 HLLDSFKNAEG
+464 HFADSFQTAEQ
-475 VLTGLGTERASNSS
+475 VLSGFGTER
-489 RPAKHAKKS
+489 PAARAKKTG
-498 SSVKK
+498 K
-503 TATGRR
+503 GRR
-509 TNVRRRGK
+509 ANARRRGK

>member
-1 MNNKELHGES
+1 MNNKDLGQEPG
-11 ALERIA
+11 LERIA
-17 TGVPGLDEVLKGGFY
+17 TGVPGLDEVLKGGFF

-55 FHQARQGKRAL
+55 FQHARQGKRAL

-91 LIPKYV
+91 FIPKYV

-116 LLRREMK
+116 LLRREMR
-123 AHEATILILDGL
+123 AHEATILVLDGL

-176 YHPEHTMVDGLV
+176 YHPEHTMVDGLI

-207 FRGSASLRGRHP
+207 FRGSSSLRGRHP
-219 FQITDDGLVV
+219 FQITDGGIVV
-229 HPRPESRFLRNTASG
+229 HPRPESRFLRNTGQENAAR
-244 NSGTISTGVDQ
+244 ISTGVAQLDA
-255 IDNMTGGGLLADSST
+255 MTDGGLIADTST
-270 LLLGPSGAG
+270 LLLGPSGSG
-279 KTTLGT
+279 KTTLGM
-285 AFLQKSSKAEPGL
+285 AFLQGSGKAEPGL
-298 HFGFYESPERLIG
+298 HFGFYESPERLVA
-311 NAKLIGIDLQSRVD
+311 NAGLIGIDLRSRVR
-325 AGHLEILWR
+325 AGHLEVLWR
-334 PPVERILDSLGNE
+334 PTIERILDSLGNE

-361 IDGWGGFAAAAETAD
+361 IDGWGGFAAAAESQD
-376 RLSPFFAA
+376 RLGPFFAA

-390 SLGVTTICAMET
+390 SLGVTTICAVET
-402 ANLIGPDLH
+402 ENLIGPEVR
-411 LPAEG
+411 LPIQG
-416 VSAVAENMIL
+416 ISAITENMLL
-426 LRYAEYQNQ
+426 LRFSEYQGQ
-435 LRRMISIMKV
+435 LRRLISIMKI
-445 RGSGFDH
+445 RGGGFDH
-452 TLREFEIGALGL
+452 TLREFEIGARGICFA
-464 HLLDSFKNAEG
+464 DTFKTAER
-475 VLTGLGTERASNSS
+475 VLSGFGTERPVS
-489 RPAKHAKKS
+489 RP
-498 SSVKK
+498 KK
-503 TATGRR
+503 TAKGRR
-509 TNVRRRGK
+509 ASARRRAK